1 MFNQIKSFVAN
12 ESGAVTVDWVV
23 LVAGLIGLAIA
34 AMTAITNTT
43 RDLAEGANG
52 NLGSVAVSTTL
63 GTNTT
68 ATGNPG

>member
-1 MFNQIKSFVAN
+1 MFNQIKSFAAN

-43 RDLAEGANG
+43 RDLTAEANTK
-52 NLGSVAVSTTL
+52 LDEVSVNTTL
-63 GTNTT
+63 TK
-68 ATGNPG
+68 